1 MSALLQHSI
10 YSSFLSKYL
19 QINGPQLRWPYMNT
33 AWCWDLPL
41 VKLYLSSLL
50 SSPCNFCIGRLSLQ
64 GRGQVGIDSQL
75 LWVVMLGTC
84 WEGWHYITPMEF
96 QVLPIPYHLIL
107 TIHNSLLYSLT
118 LSLSVYPC
126 VPLGIMTVWLVTA
139 LLNLFCRQW
148 GVGDT
153 WTPSH
158 SLLKVLSG
166 ICQSLKCPDSYLPCW
181 ALLVKYS

>member
-1 MSALLQHSI
+1 MGHT
-10 YSSFLSKYL
+10 
-19 QINGPQLRWPYMNT
+19 LRWPYKNT

-75 LWVVMLGTC
+75 LWVVMLGTF

-118 LSLSVYPC
+118 LSPSVYPC